1 MVILLAVLIQ
11 RSVIG
16 AVSLMMQ
23 PVVLAAELLLGAVLH
38 LLLLIQ
44 LRLLLSIR
52 LGCEQGNEQSA
63 DEKCHHAHQL
73 HFRQLV
79 LAEEESLDAK
89 LRHWNEAK
97 QAEAP
102 RVGFPVEN
110 SPQCQ
115 QAKRERG
122 ARHCDLH
129 HLLPGRP
136 VFFFTRHV
144 TLPACA
150 ILTDVRICQESQAL

>member
-1 MVILLAVLIQ
+1 MVILVAVLIQ
-11 RSVIG
+11 RSVIS
-16 AVSLMMQ
+16 AVSLMMN
-23 PVVLAAELLLGAVLH
+23 PVVLVAKLLLGAVVR

-44 LRLLLSIR
+44 LRLLLFIR

-63 DEKCHHAHQL
+63 NEKCHHAHQL

-79 LAEEESLDAK
+79 LTEEESLDAK

-97 QAEAP
+97 QTEAP
-102 RVGFPVEN
+102 RIGFSVEDG
-110 SPQCQ
+110 PQCQ

-129 HLLPGRP
+129 HLFPGRP
-136 VFFFTRHV
+136 VFLFTWHV

-150 ILTDVRICQESQAL
+150 ILTDVRICQKSQAL